1 MLNNLSGTSIENKTR
16 KYGVVG
22 AGGGGF
28 PAYAKWARSDDI
40 DYLMVNHQ
48 ESEPNCAVDKWTM
61 KNHSDKFVSLF
72 HHLIN
77 NVLKKVVISAKQKD
91 RKWLQPIIDKTDAT
105 VFHNNELP
113 IDVEDT
119 EGDIMV
125 SLTEDTYEYGM
136 ESVLLQKTADT
147 TVGRDLPMDY
157 GWVVHNTETLY
168 NIYQALHETP
178 VTEKLLHIDGYLNG
192 ERLDN
197 VMYRAPIGTSGKEL
211 FDNAEISLPNHKE
224 YVVVDGGPG
233 WGFNVTEN
241 PTVTK
246 ATNCLML
253 LDKET
258 AEENTY
264 QNGRV
269 DTREV
274 TQWSDKKETE
284 PNKIDTKEVEI
295 PLQTT
300 DRIDI
305 INNSRPEVSSNQ
317 TVREGQKIALPKE
330 DGFSVSQHA
339 SIEGTVHKIEAEYI
353 EIKNHN

>member
-1 MLNNLSGTSIENKTR
+1 MLNDLSGTSIEKKTQ

-28 PAYAKWARSDDI
+28 PAYAKWARSDEI

-61 KNHSDKFVSLF
+61 RNHSEKFADLF
-72 HHLIN
+72 SHLTDNI
-77 NVLKKVVISAKQKD
+77 LKKIVISAKQKD
-91 RKWLQPIIDKTDAT
+91 REWLQPLIDKTDAT
-105 VFHNNELP
+105 VFHKDELP
-113 IDVEDT
+113 IDIENVEV
-119 EGDIMV
+119 DIIV

-147 TVGRDLPMDY
+147 IIGRDLPMDH

-168 NIYQALHETP
+168 NIYRALHDTP

-211 FDNAEISLPNHKE
+211 FDSAGIDLSKHEE
-224 YVVVDGGPG
+224 YVIVDGGPG
-233 WGFNVTEN
+233 WGFDVTEN
-241 PTVTK
+241 SIVTK
-246 ATNCLML
+246 STNCLML
-253 LDKET
+253 LDEET

-264 QNGRV
+264 QNGRI

-274 TQWSDKKETE
+274 TQWSDRRQTE
-284 PNKIDTKEVEI
+284 PNNINPKKVTV

-300 DRIDI
+300 DHIDI
-305 INNSRPEVSSNQ
+305 INSSRPELSPDQNVKS
-317 TVREGQKIALPKE
+317 GQEIALPKE

-339 SIEGTVHKIEAEYI
+339 SIEGTAHKVGDEYI
-353 EIKNHN
+353 EIVRNS